1 MEQQT
6 PALDPAGDWSVKP
19 GGEAQ
24 RVKVLVADPFR
35 LFRQALVRCFEDRED
50 VLVVGAV
57 DSPDAYRRTLRS
69 ADVDVAVVA
78 SDFLVGTRTMR
89 ELPPGDTLLADQDD
103 ASGRPA
109 AMPSVV
115 LVADED
121 LDDGCRVSGAA
132 PPHLWEPGR
141 PVEGSRVYIPRGAP
155 AEMLVE
161 AIKAVRISEPVT
173 GASVEPE
180 SWHHARPEE
189 QSGLWS

>member
-6 PALDPAGDWSVKP
+6 PALRPTGDWSVQP
-19 GGEAQ
+19 GEEAH
-24 RVKVLVADPFR
+24 RVKVLLADPFK

-69 ADVDVAVVA
+69 ADFDVAVVA
-78 SDFLVGTRTMR
+78 SDFLAGTRTMR
-89 ELPPGDTLLADQDD
+89 ELPPGDTLLAEQDD

-121 LDDGCRVSGAA
+121 LDDGWRGSGAVS
-132 PPHLWEPGR
+132 PHLWEPGQ

-161 AIKAVRISEPVT
+161 AIKAVRIKEPVK
-173 GASVEPE
+173 GASIEPQ
-180 SWHHARPEE
+180 SWYEARLGE
-189 QSGLWS
+189 QPGIWS